1 MATFKYKPHRLKYIS
16 NIDTLECKH
25 YQYLQEFKNRRDKKE
40 QIKKKIELYSNQL
53 NNTGKTNVDGAL
65 KVKLKND
72 INKLQKEY
80 DDINN
85 CVDELEYFSK
95 THDTIFDYYDI
106 IDKHNEKNNIN
117 KKIEPIN
124 EIVTPKQNSFS
135 ELFLNNEL
143 LSNNTMFPAG
153 IADACG
159 ESIKNNLEYI
169 FKENEKVGGLCR
181 SNTDMNILACLHLCK
196 SGNNSVV
203 GDGEAGASPSD
214 PGPKQG
220 YGKPY
225 PCFSVQTRKSLSGL
239 VSNQTYNIHPQNYPS
254 TVGNEQNIQS
264 VAHFQTSDHVKTFS
278 ENLELANI
286 CGGSIQTLHKDP
298 QLSEQIYECH
308 EDSAQMSINLNKKNV
323 GDKCEDVCSS
333 DKYVEKSNELFLY
346 DDDNITSEINNKI
359 ISKQEMNDA
368 YKLEKL
374 NLLSQN
380 KRKVKKIAKKRL
392 RNNDITNN
400 NKSIIDYFINND
412 INNDIN
418 KLNIDKKIDEN
429 NIDNKIN
436 ITNHENKKNEIKI
449 ESIENFKKNDYEN
462 NTNRATLLTE
472 YLDLLDFSRAD
483 NKIRISNIKSCPK
496 CKKDKIII
504 YSDGI
509 YVCTKCGDIEQILVN
524 SDLSNYKDCLQEK
537 PAYPYKRLNHF
548 CEWLSQ
554 FQAKESTD
562 IPDSIY
568 EKIYDELKKNSI
580 TKNNKITPK
589 KMKEILKKLRL
600 HQYYEHIPHIISR
613 ITGKPPPTIS
623 RETEEKLK
631 IMFRDIQ
638 APFAKH
644 CPPER
649 INFLS
654 YSYVLHKF
662 CQLLELDEFI
672 KCFPLLKSREKL
684 RLQDRLWKD
693 ICRELKWQ
701 FYPSI

>member
-1 MATFKYKPHRLKYIS
+1 MATFKYKPHRLKYIN

-25 YQYLQEFKNRRDKKE
+25 YQYLQDFKNRRDKKE
-40 QIKKKIELYSNQL
+40 QIKKKIELYTNQL

-85 CVDELEYFSK
+85 YVDELEYFSK
-95 THDTIFDYYDI
+95 THNTIFDYYDI
-106 IDKHNEKNNIN
+106 IDKYNDKNNN
-117 KKIEPIN
+117 NNDKNNDVVFDDKISYYIDDD
-124 EIVTPKQNSFS
+124 KLSFS
-135 ELFLNNEL
+135 
-143 LSNNTMFPAG
+143 
-153 IADACG
+153 ID
-159 ESIKNNLEYI
+159 
-169 FKENEKVGGLCR
+169 
-181 SNTDMNILACLHLCK
+181 
-196 SGNNSVV
+196 
-203 GDGEAGASPSD
+203 
-214 PGPKQG
+214 
-220 YGKPY
+220 
-225 PCFSVQTRKSLSGL
+225 
-239 VSNQTYNIHPQNYPS
+239 
-254 TVGNEQNIQS
+254 
-264 VAHFQTSDHVKTFS
+264 
-278 ENLELANI
+278 
-286 CGGSIQTLHKDP
+286 
-298 QLSEQIYECH
+298 
-308 EDSAQMSINLNKKNV
+308 EDS
-323 GDKCEDVCSS
+323 
-333 DKYVEKSNELFLY
+333 
-346 DDDNITSEINNKI
+346 ITSEMYKKTIKVNT
-359 ISKQEMNDA
+359 EDDD
-368 YKLEKL
+368 KLEKL
-374 NLLSQN
+374 NKLSQN
-380 KRKVKKIAKKRL
+380 KRKVKKTAKKRL
-392 RNNDITNN
+392 RNNETATN
-400 NKSIIDYFINND
+400 NKSIIDYFMSTDVKN
-412 INNDIN
+412 
-418 KLNIDKKIDEN
+418 LENIV
-429 NIDNKIN
+429 DNKTNTTN
-436 ITNHENKKNEIKI
+436 ITNNDEIKI
-449 ESIENFKKNDYEN
+449 EPIENIKKYESEN
-462 NTNRATLLTE
+462 NMNRASLLTE

-562 IPDSIY
+562 IPDTIY

-693 ICRELKWQ
+693 ICKELKWQ